1 MQKSCFV
8 ARKDTRSPYDYTI
21 IIPVLCLVI
30 IGLLLTHSASSH
42 VAAHRYGDS
51 YHFLKRQ
58 VLFCLLGLSFMIVA
72 KKIPCEWYLKFVY
85 PLLVISLGLLVLRLI
100 PGTGGN
106 LGGIGPWFRSSI
118 LSSCPSC
125 MIISSLVLY
134 LAYSMSN
141 KANVASFSRG
151 LLPDLVVPSVF
162 ILLIFLQPAVG
173 GSTQGPGIRQADYE
187 TAIIITCV
195 AVILLCIGPRNRL
208 QICMTL
214 LVVFCLAAGWLLLT
228 LSPYQKARL
237 VNFFTPWKEEK
248 RHYYGSVVDIRTVIR
263 PKRIFGVGF
272 GHGKAK
278 FWYLRHAHT
287 KDIMAVASEELGW
300 AGVIAILM
308 IFGILVTRGIQVGF
322 GTHDPYRR
330 YLALGVTLLVALQVL
345 LHAGRSMAL
354 LPFAGGVSLP
364 LISYGGPFLAMTL
377 FGMGVLLNVSSRT

>member
-1 MQKSCFV
+1 MQKGCFI
-8 ARKDTRSPYDYTI
+8 ARKGTRLPYDYKI
-21 IIPVLCLVI
+21 IIPVVCLVA

-42 VAAHRYGDS
+42 LAAHRYGDS

-85 PLLVISLGLLVLRLI
+85 PLLVISLGLLVLRLL
-100 PGTGGN
+100 PGTGGD
-106 LGGIGPWFRSSI
+106 LGGISPRFRSSI
-118 LSSCPSC
+118 LSWCPSC

-134 LAYSMSN
+134 LAYSMSH

-151 LLPDLVVPSVF
+151 LLPDLVVPGVF
-162 ILLIFLQPAVG
+162 VLLIFLQPAVG
-173 GSTQGPGIRQADYE
+173 GSMQSPDIRQADYE
-187 TAIIITCV
+187 TAIIVTCV

-208 QICMTL
+208 QICVTL
-214 LVVFCLAAGWLLLT
+214 LVVSCLAAGWLLLT

-237 VNFFTPWKEEK
+237 VNFFTPSQEK
-248 RHYYGSVVDIRTVIR
+248 QLHFYGSVVDIRTVIR
-263 PKRIFGVGF
+263 PKGIFGIGF

-308 IFGILVTRGIQVGF
+308 IFGILVTRGIQVGL
-322 GTHDPYRR
+322 GTHDPCRR
-330 YLALGVTLLVALQVL
+330 YLALGVALALALQVL
-345 LHAGRSMAL
+345 LHTGMSMAFW
-354 LPFAGGVSLP
+354 PFAGGVSLP
-364 LISYGGPFLAMTL
+364 LMSYGGPFLAMTL